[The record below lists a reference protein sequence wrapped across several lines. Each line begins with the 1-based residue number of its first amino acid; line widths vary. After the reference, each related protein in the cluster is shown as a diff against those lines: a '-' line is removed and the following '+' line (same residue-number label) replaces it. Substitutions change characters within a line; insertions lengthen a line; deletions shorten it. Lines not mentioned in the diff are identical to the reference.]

1 MLLCFLNIF
10 YPTISSVDELSKL
23 DRRTDV
29 VELIIKYLKIDPIPN
44 GLQSGRRNAGLAA
57 V

>member
-1 MLLCFLNIF
+1 MLLGFLNIF